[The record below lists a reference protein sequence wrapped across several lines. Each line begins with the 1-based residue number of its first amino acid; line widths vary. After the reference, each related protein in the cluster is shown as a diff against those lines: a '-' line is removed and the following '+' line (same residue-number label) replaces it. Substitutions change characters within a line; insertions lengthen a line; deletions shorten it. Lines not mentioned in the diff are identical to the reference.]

1 MSKEILLVA
10 EAVSNEKGV
19 PKEIIFEAIEMAI
32 AMATRK
38 LHGGDIDVRVEIDRK
53 TGDYKAFRRWE
64 VVDIEQIL
72 ADPEADY
79 ISDKHIAIEDAI
91 KNHPE
96 IKVGEF
102 IEEPLQAAEFGR
114 IAAQVAKQVI
124 VQKVREAER
133 QKIVQQ
139 FTARVGELVI
149 GTAKRV
155 TREAITLDI
164 GDNVEALLQR
174 QDMLPREAVRVG
186 DRVRAYLYEVR
197 TERRGPQLFVSRT
210 HPNMLVK
217 LFEIEVPEIAEQV
230 IQVKSAARDPGIR
243 AKIAVKTNDGRID
256 PVGACVGMRGSRV
269 QAVSAELGGER
280 IDIVVWDDNPVQF
293 VINAMAPA
301 EVASIV
307 VDEDAHTM
315 DVAVAEEQL
324 SQAIGRSGQNVRLAS
339 ELTGWEL
346 NVMTEHQAT
355 QKTQEETQR
364 LVALF
369 TEQLGVDQELAA
381 VLVQEGFTS
390 LEEIAYVPIQ
400 EMLAIQDFDEELAQ
414 ALRERARDLLLTQ
427 AIAGEGN
434 EPAVDLLEL
443 DGMTDELA
451 QQLAQHNIFTRE
463 ELAEQSIADLLE
475 IEGMTSETAG
485 ELIMNA
491 RKHWFDEEQAE

>member
-1 MSKEILLVA
+1 MNKEILLVA
-10 EAVSNEKGV
+10 ETVSNEKGV
-19 PKEIIFEAIEMAI
+19 PQEVIFEAIETSI

-64 VVDIEQIL
+64 VVDFEAIL
-72 ADPEADY
+72 VDPEADFVTARQ
-79 ISDKHIAIEDAI
+79 IAVEDAQ
-91 KNHPE
+91 KTHPG
-96 IKVGEF
+96 IQIGEY
-102 IEEPLQAAEFGR
+102 IEEPLQAVEFGR
-114 IAAQVAKQVI
+114 IAAQAAKQVI

-133 QKIVQQ
+133 QKIADQ
-139 FTARVGELVI
+139 FRNRIGELVI
-149 GTAKRV
+149 GTVKRV
-155 TREAITLDI
+155 TREAITLDL

-174 QDMLPREAVRVG
+174 QDMLPREAARVG
-186 DRVRAYLYEVR
+186 DRVRAYLYDVR
-197 TERRGPQLFVSRT
+197 EERRGPQLFVSRI
-210 HPNMLVK
+210 HPNMLIR

-230 IQVKSAARDPGIR
+230 IQVKSAARDPGVR

-280 IDIVVWDDNPVQF
+280 IDIVVWDDSPVQF

-324 SQAIGRSGQNVRLAS
+324 SQAIGRNGQNVRLAS

-346 NVMTEHQAT
+346 NVMTEREAT
-355 QKTQEETQR
+355 QKTQEESQR
-364 LVALF
+364 LVTLF
-369 TEQLGVDQELAA
+369 TEQLGVDEDLAA

-390 LEEIAYVPIQ
+390 LEEIAYVPLQ
-400 EMLAIQDFDEELAQ
+400 EMLSIEDFDEELAQ

-427 AIAGEGN
+427 AIAGDSEG
-434 EPAVDLLEL
+434 PAVDLLEVE
-443 DGMTDELA
+443 GMTDELA
-451 QQLAQHNIFTRE
+451 QQLAQHGIITRE
-463 ELAEQSIADLLE
+463 DLAEQAIPDLLE
-475 IEGMTSETAG
+475 IEGITAEQAG
-485 ELIMNA
+485 ELIMQA
-491 RKHWFDEEQAE
+491 RKHWFSEE